1 MVNPIYDWLD
11 VDIWEY
17 IKREGIK
24 TNPLYAKG
32 YKRVGCIGCPLASYH
47 EVMREFNDY
56 PQYKKAYINAFK
68 KMLERYDVCETTK
81 SKKPIWKTPED
92 VFDWWIETYKQVP
105 KGQMNITDYIDG

>member
-11 VDIWEY
+11 TDVWEY
-17 IKREGIK
+17 IRREGIK

-32 YKRVGCIGCPLASYH
+32 YKRVGCIGCPLASYS

-56 PQYKKAYINAFK
+56 PQYKKAYLNAFG
-68 KMLERYDVCETTK
+68 KMIERYDDEAK
-81 SKKPIWKTPED
+81 RKRQNWKTPED

-105 KGQMNITDYIDG
+105 KGQMNITDYIDE